1 MLLALVGAVA
11 LIVRLYP
18 ERKVSKI
25 DPGLSELAAQLNQ
38 RLQDDS
44 NERSYQW
51 SPLPS
56 STSKQSLTLEMSNF
70 DPNLVSSEEL
80 NQMGLPERFSKSLL
94 AYRNRGGK
102 FRYREDVEKLY
113 GLTAEL
119 YESIESYISLP
130 NKGETTS
137 SNSNRL
143 NYHDSLARRAGLKVE
158 LNSADS
164 ASLVALKGIGP
175 ATAKRILIYRKRLG
189 GFYSVGQ
196 LADIYGI
203 KLETIKQLKEVLVLD
218 TSLIRRIE
226 LNSVS
231 VDTLASHPYFTL
243 YQARAIEYYRLKV
256 GTIHGMQELVQNRIL
271 PADVAQKSYP
281 YIKF

>member
-1 MLLALVGAVA
+1 MLLALVGAIA
-11 LIVRLYP
+11 LIVCLYP

-44 NERSYQW
+44 NERSYGW
-51 SPLPS
+51 KPLPS
-56 STSKQSLTLEMSNF
+56 STSKQSSTLVMNNF
-70 DPNLVSSEEL
+70 DPNFVSSEEL
-80 NQMGLPERFSKSLL
+80 TQMGLPERFSKSLL
-94 AYRNRGGK
+94 AYRNHGGK

-119 YESIESYISLP
+119 YGSIEPYISLP
-130 NKGETTS
+130 YKGETTS
-137 SNSNRL
+137 SNPNRRS
-143 NYHDSLARRAGLKVE
+143 YHDSIALLAGLRVE

-175 ATAKRILIYRKRLG
+175 ATAKRILLYRKRLG
-189 GFYSVGQ
+189 GFYSISQ

-203 KLETIKQLKEVLVLD
+203 KLETIEQLKGILVLD
-218 TSLIRRIE
+218 TSLITHIE

-256 GTIHGMQELVQNRIL
+256 GTIQGMQELVQNRIL

>member
-44 NERSYQW
+44 NERSYGW
-51 SPLPS
+51 KPLPS
-56 STSKQSLTLEMSNF
+56 STSKQSLALEMNNF
-70 DPNLVSSEEL
+70 DPNFISSEEL
-80 NQMGLPERFSKSLL
+80 DQMGLPERFSKSLL
-94 AYRNRGGK
+94 AYRNHGGK

-119 YESIESYISLP
+119 YGSIEPYISLP
-130 NKGETTS
+130 NKDETTS
-137 SNSNRL
+137 PNANLS
-143 NYHDSLARRAGLKVE
+143 YHDSLARRAGLVVE

-175 ATAKRILIYRKRLG
+175 VTAKRILLYRKRLG
-189 GFYSVGQ
+189 GFYSVSQ
-196 LADIYGI
+196 LADIYGV
-203 KLETIKQLKEVLVLD
+203 KQETIEQLKGVLVLD
-218 TSLIRRIE
+218 TSLITRFE
-226 LNSVS
+226 LNSVP
-231 VDTLASHPYFTL
+231 VDTLASHPYVTL

-271 PADVAQKSYP
+271 PADVAQKIYP